1 MNYRFE
7 TIRAYEFFKKIKDSD
22 YIQSHYLHLT
32 SYNVDDP
39 DFIYRKK
46 DKNPIRINAIMFLES
61 LYGMNMPFGVLTMGY
76 DLETSEYKQI
86 IDGLKRIQF
95 LSQVY
100 LPLKYRDDLGIRFD
114 VEIGDLTHVDSSY
127 RKQENLYDL
136 HDVYDTLEM
145 LKICEKLKKRT
156 DIENVDQAIQ
166 NLKKFNSYFQFLD
179 LLVCNI
185 IPDTAIA
192 CYDYDIAN
200 VARFTHK
207 EILTNDKLF

>member
-1 MNYRFE
+1 MDYRFNQ
-7 TIRAYEFFKKIKDSD
+7 IRAYEFFNKIKDSD

-46 DKNPIRINAIMFLES
+46 DKNSIRRNAIMFLES

-76 DLETSEYKQI
+76 NLETSEYERI

-114 VEIGDLTHVDSSY
+114 VEIGDLSHVDSTY
-127 RKQENLYDL
+127 RNKENMYDL
-136 HDVYDTLEM
+136 HDIYDTAQM
-145 LKICEKLKKRT
+145 LNICEKLKNRA

-166 NLKKFNSYFQFLD
+166 NVKKFNNYFQHLD
-179 LLVCNI
+179 LFVCNI

-200 VARFTHK
+200 VSRFTHK
-207 EILTNDKLF
+207 DILNNDKF